1 MFLLFAPDL
10 LALLS
15 INTQLQPSVGNA
27 LLLEITLKLLL
38 IKKKKTL
45 KLLEMPEISHS
56 CHSFLFYHL
65 TLMATRIL
73 DSVLV
78 NP

>member
-38 IKKKKTL
+38 IKKKKN
-45 KLLEMPEISHS
+45 LEIVGD
-56 CHSFLFYHL
+56 
-65 TLMATRIL
+65 AR
-73 DSVLV
+73 
-78 NP
+78 N